1 MASPTI
7 RMLWG
12 IAKSPELG
20 MTDEELHLLVL
31 SHTGKDSIKQLN
43 KRELGVMVSV
53 LAGMKDSST
62 KGAKKR
68 KHQTGNPAT
77 VNQRKKVYKLA
88 EELGWTKKNLSAGT
102 MKNPQI
108 VKAMEEDTMA
118 EMKIVRN
125 EKGVFFEFKD
135 ADMMDCAVMCGAL
148 QQTIGLEAY
157 KRGMSM
163 DDVRDNML
171 ELHLKAMEQL
181 KEQADREESGNG
193 S

>member
-1 MASPTI
+1 MEGAWQKMASPTI

-53 LAGMKDSST
+53 LAGMKDSNT

-88 EELGWTKKNLSAGT
+88 EELGWTKKARINGFCRRMFGVESVDWLNYMQCSDLIEALKS
-102 MKNPQI
+102 M
-108 VKAMEEDTMA
+108 VERMEKEDG
-118 EMKIVRN
+118 K
-125 EKGVFFEFKD
+125 
-135 ADMMDCAVMCGAL
+135 
-148 QQTIGLEAY
+148 
-157 KRGMSM
+157 
-163 DDVRDNML
+163 
-171 ELHLKAMEQL
+171 
-181 KEQADREESGNG
+181 
-193 S
+193 

>member
-88 EELGWTKKNLSAGT
+88 EELGWTKKVRRTGSGAHT
-102 MKNPQI
+102 KPQFHR
-108 VKAMEEDTMA
+108 DQ
-118 EMKIVRN
+118 RS
-125 EKGVFFEFKD
+125 
-135 ADMMDCAVMCGAL
+135 CGPDRFQAH
-148 QQTIGLEAY
+148 I
-157 KRGMSM
+157 
-163 DDVRDNML
+163 
-171 ELHLKAMEQL
+171 HLKMPPYQ
-181 KEQADREESGNG
+181 K
-193 S
+193 

>member
-77 VNQRKKVYKLA
+77 VRGRKYISLQRNLAGQRKRGSTA
-88 EELGWTKKNLSAGT
+88 SAGECLVWKVWT
-102 MKNPQI
+102 
-108 VKAMEEDTMA
+108 
-118 EMKIVRN
+118 
-125 EKGVFFEFKD
+125 G
-135 ADMMDCAVMCGAL
+135 
-148 QQTIGLEAY
+148 
-157 KRGMSM
+157 
-163 DDVRDNML
+163 
-171 ELHLKAMEQL
+171 
-181 KEQADREESGNG
+181 
-193 S
+193 

>member
-88 EELGWTKKNLSAGT
+88 EELGWTKKARINGFCRRMFGVESVDWLNYMQCSDL
-102 MKNPQI
+102 I
-108 VKAMEEDTMA
+108 VALKSMVERMEKEDG
-118 EMKIVRN
+118 K
-125 EKGVFFEFKD
+125 
-135 ADMMDCAVMCGAL
+135 
-148 QQTIGLEAY
+148 
-157 KRGMSM
+157 
-163 DDVRDNML
+163 
-171 ELHLKAMEQL
+171 
-181 KEQADREESGNG
+181 
-193 S
+193 

>member
-88 EELGWTKKNLSAGT
+88 
-102 MKNPQI
+102 
-108 VKAMEEDTMA
+108 
-118 EMKIVRN
+118 
-125 EKGVFFEFKD
+125 
-135 ADMMDCAVMCGAL
+135 
-148 QQTIGLEAY
+148 
-157 KRGMSM
+157 
-163 DDVRDNML
+163 
-171 ELHLKAMEQL
+171 
-181 KEQADREESGNG
+181 
-193 S
+193 